1 MDRVFLSTLLIL
13 LKRVFHFN
21 QKILKNQDWTN
32 IIKIAI
38 VGMAYGV
45 TFYNFV
51 CLISER
57 IAIMLGLKCLKWTET
72 FF

>member
-1 MDRVFLSTLLIL
+1 MVMDRVFLSTLLIL

-45 TFYNFV
+45 TF
-51 CLISER
+51 
-57 IAIMLGLKCLKWTET
+57 
-72 FF
+72 

>member
-38 VGMAYGV
+38 AGMAYGV
-45 TFYNFV
+45 TF
-51 CLISER
+51 
-57 IAIMLGLKCLKWTET
+57 
-72 FF
+72 